1 VEPAGLRDLAHHGSL
16 SEFTKGAMM
25 GLLGN
30 IAQGIHSLFRRQA
43 MEHDMDDELREFIDA
58 STAEKVRRGMP
69 AQQAALAARV
79 EMGSSNAVKHHI
91 RSATWESR
99 MEIFLRDLKYCVRG
113 LLRSPGFT
121 LIAVLSLALGIGANT
136 AIFTLIKQVLLQ
148 NLPVRDPQQL
158 VTFGNSTGAG
168 ILGGIDL
175 GTADMFTYDFARQL
189 EANPGPFQG
198 VAAYTSLSPRVSVR
212 VPNSAKALQIP
223 ASPVSGNFFN
233 VLGAAPLLGRTI
245 APFDAVTPHS
255 NAVAVVSYHLWQ
267 QALSSDLAVIG
278 KTFSI
283 NAAPFTVIGVMPE
296 TFHGITQELEPPDIW
311 VPITMVQEI
320 LLQPGFLEPRSFY
333 FLHMVARRSPQSP
346 LTTDQAWLNR
356 HVRDYVRAGE
366 GASVVP
372 ARQQEIERITV
383 ALVSAP
389 HGVSR
394 LRSRYGDS
402 LKILMAIVAV
412 VLLIACANLA
422 NFLLARAIAR
432 QREVATRLAL
442 GSSRARIIRQSLLEA
457 LLLSLSG
464 GAFGLALAFAATRTL
479 IAFVAQG
486 TANTP
491 LEARPDS
498 AILLFTLGVSVLA
511 GLLFGLAPA
520 LHVSRSS
527 AMPTLNASTRT
538 PTGSGGRTSRW
549 WPKALVTAQI
559 MFCLLLLVGAG
570 LFLRTLR
577 NLEGQD
583 FGFERTHLLIAEFAP
598 ELAGYKPEQAP
609 ALNQRLI
616 EKLSAIPGVRSAA
629 LSAAPPISFGSWT
642 STVSFSGYTS
652 APKEDMGSVLNR
664 VSGQYFETAGI
675 SIVAGRAIAPADTAN
690 SMKVAVI
697 NETIARKFFPKGDAI
712 GHTVKIDIDTVEGPW
727 QIVGIARD
735 TKAGNPREN
744 PERMVYLPLA
754 QITGKHGEGIQDT
767 FASTIL
773 LRTAGGSKSTI
784 SELRSAVAGLDPNLS
799 MLQVRTVQEH
809 LETFMSQETLV
820 SRLTAIFA
828 SLAVLLAAIGLYGVM
843 SFNVVRRSNEIGIR
857 IALGATGSGVQW
869 MVLRESLGLL
879 AAGLVVG
886 IPIALAAARLIRAQ
900 LYQMSPF
907 DPVIFIGATAG
918 IAAVTV
924 LSAWLPARRA
934 AAVDPMT
941 ALRCE

>member
-1 VEPAGLRDLAHHGSL
+1 
-16 SEFTKGAMM
+16 M

-30 IAQGIHSLFRRQA
+30 IAQGIRSLFRRQA
-43 MEHDMDDELREFIDA
+43 MEYDMDDELREFIDA

-69 AQQAALAARV
+69 AEQATHAARV
-79 EMGSSNAVKHHI
+79 EMGSTNAVKHHI

-99 MEIFLRDLKYCVRG
+99 MEIFLRDLKHCVRG

-148 NLPVRDPQQL
+148 DLPVRDPQQL
-158 VTFGNSTGAG
+158 VTFGQSTSGG

-189 EANPGPFQG
+189 EAKPGPFQG
-198 VAAYTSLSPRVSVR
+198 VAAYSSVAPRVSVR
-212 VPNSAKALQIP
+212 VSNSGASLQIP
-223 ASPVSGNFFN
+223 ASLVSGTFFN
-233 VLGAAPLLGRTI
+233 VLGATPLMGRTI
-245 APFDAVTPHS
+245 APFDAATAHS
-255 NAVAVVSYHLWQ
+255 NAVAVVSYHFWQ
-267 QALSSDLAVIG
+267 QSLSSDPVVIG
-278 KTFSI
+278 KTISI
-283 NAAPFTVIGVMPE
+283 NATPFTVIGVMPE
-296 TFHGITQELEPPDIW
+296 AFHGITQELEPPDIW

-346 LTTDQAWLNR
+346 LATDQAWLD
-356 HVRDYVRAGE
+356 HQVRDYVRAGE
-366 GASVVP
+366 GASIVP
-372 ARQQEIERITV
+372 ARQQEIERIT
-383 ALVSAP
+383 ARLVSAA

-442 GSSRARIIRQSLLEA
+442 GSSRVRIIRQSLLEA

-464 GAFGLALAFAATRTL
+464 GVFGLAFAFAATRTL

-491 LEARPDS
+491 LDARPDS
-498 AILLFTLGVSVLA
+498 AILLFTLAVSVLA

-520 LHVSRSS
+520 LHGSRSS

-538 PTGSGGRTSRW
+538 ATGSVGRTSRW

-577 NLEGQD
+577 NLEDQD

-616 EKLSAIPGVRSAA
+616 ERLSAIPGVRSAA
-629 LSAAPPISFGSWT
+629 LSAEPPISFGTWT
-642 STVSFSGYTS
+642 STFSLSGYTP

-664 VSGQYFETAGI
+664 VSGQYFQTAGI
-675 SIVAGRAIAPADTAN
+675 SIITGRAIAPADTAN

-697 NETIARKFFPKGDAI
+697 NETIARRFFPRGDAI
-712 GHTVKIDIDTVEGPW
+712 GHTLKIDIDYGRRPVADRRHRTRHQGRQPARKPGAHGLYSPGSGRRQAWRRHSGQLRFHHSSAHPGRPNVDHQRAAERYRRHRSKSADSPSPHHAGTSGDDDEPGDAGLAAHGHLRFARGAACGYRALW
-727 QIVGIARD
+727 RDELQRRSPQQRNRHPHRSWRNRQRRAMDGAARVAGIARS
-735 TKAGNPREN
+735 GPRAWYSH
-744 PERMVYLPLA
+744 RS
-754 QITGKHGEGIQDT
+754 G
-767 FASTIL
+767 
-773 LRTAGGSKSTI
+773 GGSSD
-784 SELRSAVAGLDPNLS
+784 S
-799 MLQVRTVQEH
+799 
-809 LETFMSQETLV
+809 
-820 SRLTAIFA
+820 
-828 SLAVLLAAIGLYGVM
+828 
-843 SFNVVRRSNEIGIR
+843 
-857 IALGATGSGVQW
+857 
-869 MVLRESLGLL
+869 
-879 AAGLVVG
+879 
-886 IPIALAAARLIRAQ
+886 
-900 LYQMSPF
+900 
-907 DPVIFIGATAG
+907 
-918 IAAVTV
+918 
-924 LSAWLPARRA
+924 RA
-934 AAVDPMT
+934 ALPYEPVRSSHLHWSNSRDCCGYC
-941 ALRCE
+941 ALSVAPRAPSRRCRSHDCVAM

>member
-1 VEPAGLRDLAHHGSL
+1 
-16 SEFTKGAMM
+16 M

-30 IAQGIHSLFRRQA
+30 AAQGIRSLFRRQA
-43 MEHDMDDELREFIDA
+43 LEREMDDELREFINA

-69 AQQAALAARV
+69 AEKAAYAAHV
-79 EMGSSNAVKHHI
+79 EMGSANAVKHHI

-113 LLRSPGFT
+113 LLRGPGFT

-148 NLPVRDPQQL
+148 DLPVRDPQQL
-158 VTFGNSTGAG
+158 VTFGQSTSGG

-189 EANPGPFQG
+189 EAKPGPFQG
-198 VAAYTSLSPRVSVR
+198 VAAYSSVAPHVSVS
-212 VPNSAKALQIP
+212 VSNSGAALQIP
-223 ASPVSGNFFN
+223 ASLVSGNFLS
-233 VLGAAPLLGRTI
+233 VLGATPLMGRTI
-245 APFDAVTPHS
+245 APFDGATAHS
-255 NAVAVVSYHLWQ
+255 NAVAVVSYHFWQ
-267 QALSSDLAVIG
+267 QSLSSDQAVIG
-278 KTFSI
+278 KIISI
-283 NAAPFTVIGVMPE
+283 NATPFTVIGVMPE
-296 TFHGITQELEPPDIW
+296 AFHGITQELEPPDIW

-333 FLHMVARRSPQSP
+333 FLHMVARRSRQSP

-356 HVRDYVRAGE
+356 QVRDYVRAGE
-366 GASVVP
+366 GASIVP

-383 ALVSAP
+383 RLVSAA

-464 GAFGLALAFAATRTL
+464 GVFGLALAFAATRAL

-491 LEARPDS
+491 LDARPDS
-498 AILLFTLGVSVLA
+498 TVLWFTLGVSVLA

-520 LHVSRSS
+520 LHGSSSS
-527 AMPTLNASTRT
+527 AMPTLSASTRT
-538 PTGSGGRTSRW
+538 AASSGGRNSRW

-559 MFCLLLLVGAG
+559 VFCLLLLVGAG

-577 NLEGQD
+577 NLEDQD
-583 FGFERTHLLIAEFAP
+583 FGFERTHLLIAECAP

-616 EKLSAIPGVRSAA
+616 ERLSAIPGVRSAA
-629 LSAAPPISFGSWT
+629 LSAEPPISFGTWT
-642 STVSFSGYTS
+642 STISLSGYTP

-664 VSGQYFETAGI
+664 VSGQYFKTAGI
-675 SIVAGRAIAPADTAN
+675 SIIAGRAIAPADTAN

-697 NETIARKFFPKGDAI
+697 NETIARKFFPRGDAI
-712 GHTVKIDIDTVEGPW
+712 GHTLKIDIDSVEGPW
-727 QIVGIARD
+727 QIVGIAHD
-735 TKAGNPREN
+735 TRAGNPREN
-744 PERMVYLPLA
+744 PERMVYIPLA
-754 QITGKHGEGIQDT
+754 QVTGKHGEGIQDS

-773 LRTAGGSKSTI
+773 LRTAGDPMSTI
-784 SELRSAVAGLDPNLS
+784 SELRSAIADIDPNLPI
-799 MLQVRTVQEH
+799 LQVRTMQEH
-809 LETFMSQETLV
+809 LETMMSQETLV

-828 SLAVLLAAIGLYGVM
+828 LLAVLLAAIGLYGVM

-869 MVLRESLGLL
+869 MVLRESLALL
-879 AAGLVVG
+879 AAGLVLG

-900 LYQMSPF
+900 LYHMSPF
-907 DPVIFIGATAG
+907 DPLIFIGATAG